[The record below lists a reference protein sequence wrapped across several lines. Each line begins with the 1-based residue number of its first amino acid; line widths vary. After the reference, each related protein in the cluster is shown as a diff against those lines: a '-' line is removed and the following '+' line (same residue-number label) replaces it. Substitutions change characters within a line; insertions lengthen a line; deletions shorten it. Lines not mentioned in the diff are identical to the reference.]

1 VRASFVRETGQVLV
15 GDFDRPQARAPGH
28 VVVETHLASVCGS
41 DVHSVFDG
49 FLKSDGIGKPG
60 YPGHEGVGVITES
73 TADAFSSGERVLTV
87 PALGGCFA
95 EAQLL
100 DDVHVVRLPPDG
112 DLRRLL
118 MAQQYGTTLYAMR
131 TFWAGP
137 AGRAA
142 VVIGTGSAGLFFVQQ
157 LRQLGFPLVIATDLR
172 AERLRLARRLGADVV
187 VNALEEP
194 LMDAVMDLTGG
205 LGADLVVEAAGYDST
220 RALAVD
226 AVRVRGTVGCFGYPE
241 RSGDAPF
248 PAYKAFRKAL
258 RIQWVSGTQSE
269 PGLRA
274 FHDAVAQIHAG
285 QVDVEHCLGTTYPL
299 EQIQAA
305 LLAARDGTEGVKITI
320 DVGGRTALQPS

>member
-1 VRASFVRETGQVLV
+1 M
-15 GDFDRPQARAPGH
+15 
-28 VVVETHLASVCGS
+28 HLASVCGS

-49 FLKSDGIGKPG
+49 FLKPDGIGKPG

-73 TADAFSSGERVLTV
+73 TSDLFSNGDRVLTV

-100 DDVHVVRLPPDG
+100 DDAHVVRLPPDG

-131 TFWAGP
+131 MFWAGP

-157 LRQLGFPLVIATDLR
+157 LRQLGFSMVIVSDLR
-172 AERLRLARRLGADVV
+172 ADRLRLARRLGADVV
-187 VNALEEP
+187 VHAPEES
-194 LMDAVMDLTGG
+194 LTEAVTDLTGG
-205 LGADLVVEAAGYDST
+205 VGADLVVEAAGYDST

-226 AVRVRGTVGCFGYPE
+226 VVRVGGTVGCFGFPE
-241 RSGDAPF
+241 RKGDAPF
-248 PAYKAFRKAL
+248 PAYKAFRKSV
-258 RIQWVSGTQSE
+258 RIQWVSGTQSQ

-299 EQIQAA
+299 EQIQDA
-305 LLAARDGTEGVKITI
+305 LLAARDGGEGVKITI
-320 DVGGRTALQPS
+320 DLGGRTELRPP

>member
-1 VRASFVRETGQVLV
+1 VRASFVLDNGQVLV
-15 GDFDRPQARAPGH
+15 GDFDPPRLRAPGH
-28 VVVETHLASVCGS
+28 VVVEMHLASVCGS

-49 FLKSDGIGKPG
+49 FLKPDGIGKPG
-60 YPGHEGVGVITES
+60 YPGHEGVGVITKS
-73 TADAFSSGERVLTV
+73 TSDVFSEGDRVLTV

-100 DDVHVVRLPPDG
+100 DDAHVVRLPPDG

-131 TFWAGP
+131 MFWTRP

-157 LRQLGFPLVIATDLR
+157 LRQHGFPLVIASDLR

-187 VNALEEP
+187 VHAPQESLT
-194 LMDAVMDLTGG
+194 DAVMDLTGG
-205 LGADLVVEAAGYDST
+205 VGADLVIEAAGYDST

-226 AVRVRGTVGCFGYPE
+226 AVRVRGTVGCFGFPE
-241 RSGDAPF
+241 QNGDAPF
-248 PAYKAFRKAL
+248 PAYKAFRKSV
-258 RIQWVSGTQSE
+258 RIQWASGTQSE

-274 FHDAVAQIHAG
+274 FRDAVALIHSG
-285 QVDVEHCLGTTYPL
+285 QVDVEHCVGTTYPL
-299 EQIQAA
+299 EQIHAA
-305 LLAARDGTEGVKITI
+305 LLAARDGDEGVKITV
-320 DVGGRTALQPS
+320 DVGSGAACRP